1 MGVKILLKNTLN
13 IFKKK
18 KIQLLAIGIIIGL
31 SSFLYTTMF
40 YTLDSLKSPF
50 EKFVLDYNQED
61 FSVEIIDGITEGDIK
76 SLSKEDKDLI
86 NSILAYS
93 LGDIKRENES
103 L

>member
-18 KIQLLAIGIIIGL
+18 KIQLLAVGIIIAL

-50 EKFVLDYNQED
+50 EKFVSRGF
-61 FSVEIIDGITEGDIK
+61 FS
-76 SLSKEDKDLI
+76 
-86 NSILAYS
+86 
-93 LGDIKRENES
+93 
-103 L
+103 